1 MKTRGYKDIA
11 LLLWALCLCFSG
23 IVPAYAQETVSTV
36 ANNIVESVEG
46 LPAPIAA
53 FSYLL
58 GLFFGV
64 WALIKLKNHVESP
77 QNAPLPEAASRFLA
91 AGAFLALPFMY
102 DVAVGSVTDGFFPDT
117 TDFVE
122 TTADSMAAS
131 TSGMGN
137 ISNGF
142 SSVLQNIIDSFSE
155 TPAPIASFGYLMGLL
170 LVVAGI
176 LKLREHIENPDKS
189 PAREGLVRIFVGG
202 AFLSLATSYIV
213 FFNTITG
220 GNDGAGDIGGIVSAG
235 SGELDLYM
243 AGCTSGSSK
252 LDQVICNVAYS
263 TKGLPVFLVLFSYLA
278 GMLIGFWGLLK
289 VKEHIED
296 PRQTQIW
303 EPIARFVAAG
313 AFFALPMIVT
323 VMFNT
328 LADGI
333 TPYAAES
340 FNDANGATEG
350 SLDEMMVKF
359 VGNIFE
365 PSRALFSWFAFVAG
379 SVFIVIGISRL
390 LKTSQDGPRG
400 PGGIGT
406 IMTFLTG
413 GALVS
418 FNPMIGAFSSSL
430 FGTAN
435 VKTFATLAYADGMT
449 NAEIAHVE
457 AVYGA
462 VIQFMIIL
470 GMVSFMWGIFVFR

>member
-1 MKTRGYKDIA
+1 
-11 LLLWALCLCFSG
+11 
-23 IVPAYAQETVSTV
+23 
-36 ANNIVESVEG
+36 
-46 LPAPIAA
+46 
-53 FSYLL
+53 
-58 GLFFGV
+58 
-64 WALIKLKNHVESP
+64 
-77 QNAPLPEAASRFLA
+77 
-91 AGAFLALPFMY
+91 
-102 DVAVGSVTDGFFPDT
+102 
-117 TDFVE
+117 
-122 TTADSMAAS
+122 
-131 TSGMGN
+131 
-137 ISNGF
+137 
-142 SSVLQNIIDSFSE
+142 
-155 TPAPIASFGYLMGLL
+155 
-170 LVVAGI
+170 
-176 LKLREHIENPDKS
+176 
-189 PAREGLVRIFVGG
+189 
-202 AFLSLATSYIV
+202 
-213 FFNTITG
+213 
-220 GNDGAGDIGGIVSAG
+220 
-235 SGELDLYM
+235 
-243 AGCTSGSSK
+243 
-252 LDQVICNVAYS
+252 
-263 TKGLPVFLVLFSYLA
+263 
-278 GMLIGFWGLLK
+278 
-289 VKEHIED
+289 
-296 PRQTQIW
+296 
-303 EPIARFVAAG
+303 
-313 AFFALPMIVT
+313 MIVT

-470 GMVSFMWGIFVFR
+470 GLVSFLRGIFIFRGVAEGNSQASMMAGVTHLVGGALAVNLGPFLNAVQETLGLSGFGIGFSYG